1 MGFSD
6 GSESI
11 AFFSKK
17 GKCLFHFPLDESAA
31 KHHTA
36 ISGISPGRPPRM
48 ATRPAGS
55 GVLVTLVVFVLTSVA
70 FLVASVVLYSQ
81 ISSATSDV
89 KKIGDKNKTLLTEN
103 ETTKKQIEV
112 MTADAVILSKER
124 DALKSTVSEQNDTLQ
139 GTGKK
144 ATELQSQIDA
154 LRTSLEVAMKERDTA
169 IEAAKKDIAPFSNA
183 TTEYGKNV
191 DDLQLI
197 TKSSKDELEQR
208 YRAQIADLQKNIDGL
223 SADRDTARTR
233 LEQAEKKLSAFA
245 VKPEDPSSL
254 VDGHIIE
261 VGGPDS
267 TVYLDIGQK
276 HRVIP
281 GMTFEVFSTADQVQ
295 SNKDGTLRGKAS
307 IQVLRVTDDTS
318 TARVTRS
325 SPNQPLNRNDVLINA
340 VYSPTYT
347 YRMMVYG
354 VFDVNND
361 SKASA
366 GEAAVIR
373 NRIQEWG
380 GIVIDSDKVTGDL
393 DFVVIGKPPAEPSPL
408 PPNAGDIEIEA
419 FKQAKENYETYNRI
433 MKEAMDARIPVLNWN
448 RFRALTGQ
456 GN

>member
-1 MGFSD
+1 
-6 GSESI
+6 
-11 AFFSKK
+11 
-17 GKCLFHFPLDESAA
+17 
-31 KHHTA
+31 
-36 ISGISPGRPPRM
+36 M

-154 LRTSLEVAMKERDTA
+154 LRTSLDVAMKERDTA

-245 VKPEDPSSL
+245 VKPEDP
-254 VDGHIIE
+254 
-261 VGGPDS
+261 
-267 TVYLDIGQK
+267 
-276 HRVIP
+276 
-281 GMTFEVFSTADQVQ
+281 
-295 SNKDGTLRGKAS
+295 
-307 IQVLRVTDDTS
+307 
-318 TARVTRS
+318 
-325 SPNQPLNRNDVLINA
+325 
-340 VYSPTYT
+340 
-347 YRMMVYG
+347 
-354 VFDVNND
+354 
-361 SKASA
+361 
-366 GEAAVIR
+366 
-373 NRIQEWG
+373 
-380 GIVIDSDKVTGDL
+380 
-393 DFVVIGKPPAEPSPL
+393 
-408 PPNAGDIEIEA
+408 
-419 FKQAKENYETYNRI
+419 
-433 MKEAMDARIPVLNWN
+433 
-448 RFRALTGQ
+448 
-456 GN
+456 